1 MIYLYPKL
9 SDIDLMFMRIGG
21 AGLGNILFP
30 YVRALV
36 YQRDHADTQIIWPT
50 WFNVKAGPIIHR
62 DLDKRFYN
70 DLFVNRSDY
79 IDGFQKAWLLLTR
92 KHISEKELLEGRDAS
107 GCVVEFTG
115 MDNCFEKLMEE
126 HRFIYDNLVANLNS
140 KYRSALEFDGTQ
152 GVCMHIRLGD
162 FTRVS
167 WEEVKQGKHNSVIP
181 IEWYVAMAKSLR
193 SILGEKT
200 KMIVFSDGKDEELQ
214 PLLDLGNVDRV
225 CFGSSIADIL
235 ALSRAKILVASGSS
249 FSMWARYL
257 GRMTTIMFPN
267 QVKQKIL
274 TEKDSGREI
283 VALEEI
289 SLDDAAFIKETW

>member
-1 MIYLYPKL
+1 MTYLYPKL
-9 SDIDLMFMRIGG
+9 SEIDLMFMRFGG

-36 YQRDHADTQIIWPT
+36 YHRDHPDTRIIWPT

-70 DLFVNRSDY
+70 DLFVNRSGC
-79 IDGFQKAWLLLTR
+79 IDGFQKARLLLTK
-92 KHISEKELLEGRDAS
+92 KHITEQELLEGKDAS
-107 GCVVEFTG
+107 DCVVDFTG
-115 MDNCFEKLMEE
+115 MDGCFENLMEE
-126 HRFIYDNLVANLNS
+126 HRFIYDDLVANLNP
-140 KYRSALEFDGTQ
+140 KNRSALEFDGTQ
-152 GVCMHIRLGD
+152 GICMHIRLGD

-167 WEEVKQGKHNSVIP
+167 WEEVKQGRHTSVIP
-181 IEWYVAMAKSLR
+181 IEWYAAMAKSLR
-193 SILGEKT
+193 SILGEDT
-200 KMIVFSDGKDEELQ
+200 KIIVFSDGKDEELR
-214 PLLDLGNVDRV
+214 PLLDLGNVERV
-225 CFGSSIADIL
+225 CFGTSIADIL
-235 ALSRAKILVASGSS
+235 ALSRAKLLVASGSS

-274 TEKDSGREI
+274 TEKDSAREI

-289 SLDDAAFIKETW
+289 SPEDAQFIKDNW